1 VPGSTIGRIN
11 GVSAAAVNVTPAIR
25 HRGRRSE
32 EPPRPGTAWSD
43 AKEST
48 ASAVRTTGEHVSSM
62 VDQGKEMMSS
72 TSTRVKEAITAGQ
85 EAVTQKRHE
94 IEDRKK

>member
-1 VPGSTIGRIN
+1 
-11 GVSAAAVNVTPAIR
+11 
-25 HRGRRSE
+25 
-32 EPPRPGTAWSD
+32 
-43 AKEST
+43 
-48 ASAVRTTGEHVSSM
+48 M

-94 IEDRKK
+94 IEDLEEVSRTKG